1 MKGSIELSPLGTAR
15 EGIGVSEQ
23 PVGEVELLRWLG
35 HIREQLKTLYNLD
48 EEVAFLAWELS
59 RWQPGLEAGDRQALI
74 LLILTALIQEGQ
86 GSTRIAFRSS
96 EGRRS
101 ATNWLEVCSDPMD
114 PTQQA
119 VEPDRDH
126 DRLGPDRHDHR
137 HGGRVQALGR
147 RRRVPLPSK
156 DVAPGKPICRSPA
169 GRTNRRRHPGLV
181 S

>member
-15 EGIGVSEQ
+15 RAFGVSEQ

-59 RWQPGLEAGDRQALI
+59 RWQPGLEADDRQALI

-96 EGRRS
+96 EGRALRHKL
-101 ATNWLEVCSDPMD
+101 AQRVARIRW
-114 PTQQA
+114 TQPPA
-119 VEPDRDH
+119 SGRADRDH
-126 DRLGPDRHDHR
+126 DRRGPGQHDHR
-137 HGGRVQALGR
+137 HGG
-147 RRRVPLPSK
+147 
-156 DVAPGKPICRSPA
+156 
-169 GRTNRRRHPGLV
+169 
-181 S
+181 